1 MDEDEV
7 LVKPI
12 LTDPPG
18 ETVVQD
24 TEPEVLKKKASV
36 FGAFFNITNCAVGAG
51 ILSLPYAF
59 ETMGLLQTKLPI
71 RNPMKPLSEQHL
83 GRSQ

>member
-1 MDEDEV
+1 MATEDEV
-7 LVKPI
+7 LERPI
-12 LTDPPG
+12 LVEPD
-18 ETVVQD
+18 ESVQD
-24 TEPEVLKKKASV
+24 TEPEGPTKKASV

-71 RNPMKPLSEQHL
+71 QNPMKPPSKQHL
-83 GRSQ
+83 ELSR